1 MDHHLIRPDNEVD
14 DEREDIPAAQG
25 FGGAPQLVP
34 PRPDV
39 ALTTL
44 VAGVALAICV
54 VVTVTAMAFGRG
66 QNGQVQNG
74 DVRIEQVQSS
84 EAQIGHMAGP
94 AAERSVAIAAHQLH
108 PRS

>member
-14 DEREDIPAAQG
+14 DEREDAAATQG
-25 FGGAPQLVP
+25 FGSAPQLVP

-44 VAGVALAICV
+44 VTGVALAICI

-74 DVRIEQVQSS
+74 H
-84 EAQIGHMAGP
+84 AAGP
-94 AAERSVAIAAHQLH
+94 AAERSVAIAAHPLH
-108 PRS
+108 SRS